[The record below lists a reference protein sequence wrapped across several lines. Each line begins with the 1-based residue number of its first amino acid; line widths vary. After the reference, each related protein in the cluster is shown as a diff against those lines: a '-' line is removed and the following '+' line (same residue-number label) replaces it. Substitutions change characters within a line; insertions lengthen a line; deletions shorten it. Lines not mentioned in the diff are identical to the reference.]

1 MISIWA
7 INDPHLSDGP
17 PLGRQQ
23 GYYEQIFNKLEQ
35 VAALTK
41 AQPCDIL
48 VCTGDWFHRKRP
60 DRTSH
65 RLVRRLYALLTG
77 PFTGIEV
84 LSVAGNHDMT
94 EMGLA
99 SLEKQPLGV
108 LAQTGAIR
116 LLYAEKPWLWEKDG
130 KRVLFVGR
138 PYDSERDID
147 PFYYALTEAEQ
158 KEAEA
163 ADYVI
168 MIAHGSILPKS
179 GAKPYPHVGVHQIPL
194 DDHGPVDLMLCGHIH
209 DVLGMVEMPGGGTFI
224 NLGALARVT
233 RTAENLDA
241 ETPRDFVRIF
251 IDEDGMQLEPT
262 PIPGVLPPE
271 QVFLPAEIAGENTD
285 LAEFA
290 EQLAASLV
298 LEDQPIE
305 EMLAALT
312 GVPDNVK
319 DRLRAYLE
327 AAGL

>member
-23 GYYEQIFNKLEQ
+23 GYGEQIFAKLEAI
-35 VAALTK
+35 AAMMRD
-41 AQPCDIL
+41 QPCDVL
-48 VCTGDWFHRKRP
+48 VITGDFWHRKRP

-65 RLVRRLYALLTG
+65 RLVRRLYQLLAALPVPVIG
-77 PFTGIEV
+77 
-84 LSVAGNHDMT
+84 VAGNHDMT

-108 LAQTGAIR
+108 LAQTGAVR
-116 LLYAEKPWLWEKDG
+116 LLMPDSGSTWIFEKDA
-130 KRVLFVGR
+130 KRVLFIGR

-147 PFYYALTEAEQ
+147 PFYYALTEEEQ
-158 KEAEA
+158 TEAES

-168 MIAHGSILPKS
+168 MVVHGSILPKS
-179 GAKPYPHVGVHQIPL
+179 GVKPYPHIGVHQIPL
-194 DDHGPVDLMLCGHIH
+194 DEHGPVDLMLCGHIH
-209 DVLGMVEMPGGGTFI
+209 DVLGMAEMPGGGTFI
-224 NLGALARVT
+224 NLGALSRIT
-233 RTAENLDA
+233 RTAENLNPK
-241 ETPRDFVRIF
+241 TPRNFVRIF

-262 PIPGVLPPE
+262 PIPGMLPPE
-271 QVFLPAEIAGENTD
+271 KVFLPAELAGEDTD

-319 DRLRAYLE
+319 ERLRAYLQ